1 METSLGVE
9 AGHSSLERK
18 GMKCFYLFQ
27 YIYHPIYSKRY
38 HRLKTSL
45 YRLIYNAMW
54 YIFIYGTKY
63 FSCKQ
68 NLDLIS
74 AIQKLYLKNKT
85 EEMLEKIIL
94 QLVIP
99 GG

>member
-1 METSLGVE
+1 MEMSLGVE

-68 NLDLIS
+68 NLDPIS
-74 AIQKLYLKNKT
+74 AIQKYLKNKT